1 MASDAGM
8 FLEDLAPEFRLRGS
22 ERREI
27 HGADFNSRIDEMLLK
42 VIGDGFRFRLRHGD
56 VLKGPLWKV
65 PAVSFRV
72 EVRLLSGEPANEP
85 CALIFAPAP
94 HQIRSLKLEPRLGLA
109 FYAVAIHTLRLDKP
123 LAGILRLSEAA
134 GHSQH
139 SSDDRGECADPNHPE
154 C

>member
-65 PAVSFRV
+65 PAVSFHV
-72 EVRLLSGEPANEP
+72 EIGFLSSEPVNEP
-85 CALIFAPAP
+85 RALILTPAP
-94 HQIRSLKLEPRLGLA
+94 HQIRRLKFEPRLGLA
-109 FYAVAIHTLRLDKP
+109 LSAMAMHALRLDDF
-123 LAGILRLSEAA
+123 LAGL
-134 GHSQH
+134 H
-139 SSDDRGECADPNHPE
+139 
-154 C
+154 